1 MSLPSIAIDVF
12 VAVTL
17 VALFVYVLYRIAVWA
32 WKRARGAY
40 VLGAVLAPL
49 GAIGNVSDPDFKIVN
64 EAKQQKKRE
73 EDNPGDPP
81 SDEAKVEWDPL

>member
-1 MSLPSIAIDVF
+1 MSLGSVAIDVF
-12 VAVTL
+12 MGVTL
-17 VALFVYVLYRIAVWA
+17 VALFLFVLYRIAVWA

-40 VLGAVLAPL
+40 ALGAVLIPL
-49 GAIGNVSDPDFKIVN
+49 GALGNVSDPDFQIVN

-81 SDEAKVEWDPL
+81 NDEQES

>member
-1 MSLPSIAIDVF
+1 VSLGAVAIDVF
-12 VAVTL
+12 MGVTL
-17 VALFVYVLYRIAVWA
+17 VALFLYVLYRIAVWA

-40 VLGAVLAPL
+40 VLGAALAPL
-49 GAIGNVSDPDFKIVN
+49 GAAGNVSDPDFRLVH

-81 SDEAKVEWDPL
+81 NDEQES